1 MYCSTLI
8 VPLEKIGGCN
18 DDPSKDL
25 TFPELASLVCG
36 AMGLL
41 GEAASPHVNTQEPE
55 RLSHQGVSV
64 RHAQLTLRSFRVPQ
78 FLTVSHVVK
87 EHSQNSQAKV
97 AGR

>member
-55 RLSHQGVSV
+55 RLSHHLAMPKASQGVSV
-64 RHAQLTLRSFRVPQ
+64 RHAQLSFKGLLP
-78 FLTVSHVVK
+78 
-87 EHSQNSQAKV
+87 
-97 AGR
+97 